1 MKLAGPAK
9 QLRILR
15 DTIPAVLAAADE
27 EARVNAILDAI
38 EELGGNYRSTVHF
51 SMSCAC

>member
-15 DTIPAVLAAADE
+15 DTIPAALAAADE

-38 EELGGNYRSTVHF
+38 EELGGGIKGVRYIFR
-51 SMSCAC
+51 